1 MDLARLR
8 WLTRYTIA
16 LLELGSILAICS
28 FIFFSNVDLDDKW
41 TNIIATVVG
50 GLLIQVGTMSKY
62 IFSGESEHYEE
73 ELKNDSNSTAQ
84 RAKNIDP

>member
-50 GLLIQVGTMSKY
+50 V
-62 IFSGESEHYEE
+62 FSYR
-73 ELKNDSNSTAQ
+73 LVQ
-84 RAKNIDP
+84 CRNIYFLENLNTTKKS